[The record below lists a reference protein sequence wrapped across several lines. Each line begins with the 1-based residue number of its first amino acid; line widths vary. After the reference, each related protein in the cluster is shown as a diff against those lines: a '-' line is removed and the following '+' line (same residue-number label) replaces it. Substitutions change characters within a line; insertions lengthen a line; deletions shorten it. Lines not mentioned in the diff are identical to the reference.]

1 MIAGLFLTNL
11 LWVTEQAEEAR
22 EKIQETQA
30 KHEEFQETREHL
42 NVASR
47 EAAAAIKRA
56 KAAEAEEGK
65 LATAIKNHEK
75 TAAKEEQTAAR
86 VSAACRLSM
95 FYCFA
100 SPRCLLSTWKHKN
113 LGLQY

>member
-1 MIAGLFLTNL
+1 MFDWGVLC
-11 LWVTEQAEEAR
+11 VTEQAQEAR
-22 EKIQETQA
+22 EIIQETQA

-47 EAAAAIKRA
+47 EAAAAIQRA
-56 KAAEAEEGK
+56 KAAEAEEAK

-86 VSAACRLSM
+86 VRAMSSFL
-95 FYCFA
+95 FVF
-100 SPRCLLSTWKHKN
+100 
-113 LGLQY
+113 